1 MEEGVRIVSVNLGDL
16 WSGAA
21 GTGLVALFTVG
32 YTEAREAQGAPQRG
46 ARAREQLGELGG
58 PFILGLP

>member
-1 MEEGVRIVSVNLGDL
+1 MSVNLGDL

-32 YTEAREAQGAPQRG
+32 YTEAREARRRVRLNEG
-46 ARAREQLGELGG
+46 RER
-58 PFILGLP
+58 